1 MTGEIHNWEEFY
13 ELFNIENSGDA
24 TFDMEVTRSQVAK
37 ASLAYTKSTKQQ
49 YIVKDND
56 ES

>member
-1 MTGEIHNWEEFY
+1 MTGEINNWEEFY
-13 ELFNIENSGDA
+13 ELFNIEKSGDT

-37 ASLAYTKSTKQQ
+37 ASLAYSKSTKQQ

-56 ES
+56 